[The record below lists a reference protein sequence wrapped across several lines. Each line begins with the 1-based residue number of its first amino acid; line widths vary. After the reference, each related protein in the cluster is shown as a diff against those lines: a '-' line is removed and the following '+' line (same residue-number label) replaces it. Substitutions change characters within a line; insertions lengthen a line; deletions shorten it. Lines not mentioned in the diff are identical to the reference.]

1 MSNIISNDLKKK
13 KKNKRKASR
22 KHKIAIGL
30 IGILLVVG
38 ATGGWYFWTNRPANS
53 NLVDQSGSEILDKVA
68 DDWSVANKETDF
80 DKGQALLMDKLDK
93 STTDARRAEV
103 YAQLSN
109 LALNNGR
116 YDVAHEYAVSSDK
129 LDPTEWAAFQVATT
143 ADSLGQ
149 RDLAVKYYKIAIE
162 RAEKIVEEKG
172 DKMGS
177 VSRFIGEMNR
187 HIDGTML

>member
-13 KKNKRKASR
+13 KKQKISR
-22 KHKIAIGL
+22 KHKIVIGL